1 MNIIAFEMLGNL
13 VMNNC
18 SKKLIT
24 IITLFID
31 LVLVLFDIKIM
42 IIDFVSSSHL
52 VSMSNDQVNFNTPS
66 FNQIFMK
73 RISSSRS

>member
-52 VSMSNDQVNFNTPS
+52 VSMSNDQVNLNTPS
-66 FNQIFMK
+66 FHQIIMK

>member
-18 SKKLIT
+18 SKKSIT

-31 LVLVLFDIKIM
+31 LVLVLFDIKII
-42 IIDFVSSSHL
+42 IIDFRLLITFSI
-52 VSMSNDQVNFNTPS
+52 NE
-66 FNQIFMK
+66 
-73 RISSSRS
+73 